1 MAVKYKIV
9 RIPEPLYNVISQEI
23 THSHNN
29 DGVSGWVTNEIIL
42 SLKVKAAH
50 EAYKVK
56 KINEALRE
64 TWVKVNEKA
73 D

>member
-1 MAVKYKIV
+1 MAVKYKTV

-64 TWVKVNEKA
+64 TGVKVNETT

>member
-1 MAVKYKIV
+1 MAVKYKTV

-64 TWVKVNEKA
+64 TGVEGK
-73 D
+73 

>member
-1 MAVKYKIV
+1 MKYKTV

-23 THSHNN
+23 THSHHY
-29 DGVSGWVTNEIIL
+29 DGVSRWVTDEIIL

-64 TWVKVNEKA
+64 SGVEVN

>member
-1 MAVKYKIV
+1 MKYKTV

-64 TWVKVNEKA
+64 TGVEVN

>member
-29 DGVSGWVTNEIIL
+29 DGVSRWVTNEIIL

-64 TWVKVNEKA
+64 TGVEVN

>member
-1 MAVKYKIV
+1 MKYKTV
-9 RIPEPLYNVISQEI
+9 RIPEPLYRVISQEI
-23 THSHNN
+23 THSRNN

-50 EAYKVK
+50 EAYTVK

-64 TWVKVNEKA
+64 SVGKGK
-73 D
+73 

>member
-1 MAVKYKIV
+1 MKYKNV
-9 RIPEPLYNVISQEI
+9 RIPEPLYNAISREI

-29 DGVSGWVTNEIIL
+29 DGVSRWVTNEIIL

-64 TWVKVNEKA
+64 TGVKVNETT